1 MFEIKNPL
9 LLILFFCISNIGVC
23 QYTEQINSNRP
34 GYSIGAYSVGKGV
47 VQIETGFESRNYK
60 HNGYN
65 QSTIKGTVG
74 FLSLRWGFLFERLE
88 LTYDASYMFD
98 KFTNKIPNN
107 PIEVK
112 RSGFLQNFLGV
123 KYLIYDPFKKE
134 KEINVYSWK
143 ANNGFKL
150 KDLIPAVSLTVGA
163 NFDPF
168 SEETPYPHGDLFGTL
183 YRPIFYQTLYYVAP
197 SPTPLTMMGT
207 IATQSHFLGTWVF
220 VTNFS
225 LKRYLSKFI
234 EKTYIITL
242 THAFNPLW
250 SVYVENQGVF
260 SERHSDNIIRAGAA
274 YLVGRNLQVEGT
286 IGTNT
291 RTDPSFFSINA
302 GASYRLNFH
311 KDYKDP
317 KKIER
322 KKLKKEE
329 RALKKSRRKF
339 DKQENK
345 RNKNARKK
353 PKQ

>member
-9 LLILFFCISNIGVC
+9 LLLLCISNIGVC

-242 THAFNPLW
+242 KLKPYW

-302 GASYRLNFH
+302 GASYRLDFH

>member
-9 LLILFFCISNIGVC
+9 LLLLLCISNIGVC

-302 GASYRLNFH
+302 GASYRLDFH

>member
-65 QSTIKGTVG
+65 QSTINGTVG

-98 KFTNKIPNN
+98 KFTNKISNN

-112 RSGFLQNFLGV
+112 RSGFLQNFLGF

-183 YRPIFYQTLYYVAP
+183 YRPVFYQTLYYVAP
-197 SPTPLTMMGT
+197 SPTPLTLMGT
-207 IATQSHFLGTWVF
+207 VATQSHFLGTWVF

-302 GASYRLNFH
+302 GASYRLDFH

-317 KKIER
+317 KKKER

-339 DKQENK
+339 DKQEKK

>member
-9 LLILFFCISNIGVC
+9 LLLLCISNIGVC

-302 GASYRLNFH
+302 GASYRLDFH

>member
-9 LLILFFCISNIGVC
+9 LLLLCISNIGVC

-183 YRPIFYQTLYYVAP
+183 YRPVFYQTLYYVAP

-302 GASYRLNFH
+302 GASYRLDFH

>member
-9 LLILFFCISNIGVC
+9 LLLLCISNIGVC

-65 QSTIKGTVG
+65 QSTINGTVG

-98 KFTNKIPNN
+98 KFTNKISNN
-107 PIEVK
+107 PIELK

-183 YRPIFYQTLYYVAP
+183 YRPVFYQTLYYVAP

-302 GASYRLNFH
+302 GASYRLDFH

>member
-9 LLILFFCISNIGVC
+9 LLLLCISNIGVC

-150 KDLIPAVSLTVGA
+150 KDLIPAVSLTLGA

-183 YRPIFYQTLYYVAP
+183 YRPVFYQTLYYVAP
-197 SPTPLTMMGT
+197 SPTPLTLMGT
-207 IATQSHFLGTWVF
+207 VATQSHFLGTWVF

-260 SERHSDNIIRAGAA
+260 SERYSDNIIRAGAA

-302 GASYRLNFH
+302 GASYRLDFH

>member
-9 LLILFFCISNIGVC
+9 LLLLCISNIGVC

-65 QSTIKGTVG
+65 QSTINGTVG

-98 KFTNKIPNN
+98 KFTNKISNN
-107 PIEVK
+107 PIELK

-302 GASYRLNFH
+302 GASYRLDFH

>member
-9 LLILFFCISNIGVC
+9 LLLLCISNIGVC

-183 YRPIFYQTLYYVAP
+183 YRPVFYQTLYYVAP
-197 SPTPLTMMGT
+197 SPTPLTLMGT
-207 IATQSHFLGTWVF
+207 VATQSHFLGTWVF

-302 GASYRLNFH
+302 GASYRLDFH

>member
-9 LLILFFCISNIGVC
+9 LLLLLCISNIGVC

-183 YRPIFYQTLYYVAP
+183 YRPVFYQTLYYVAP

-302 GASYRLNFH
+302 GASYRLDFH

>member
-9 LLILFFCISNIGVC
+9 LLLLCISNIGVC

>member
-9 LLILFFCISNIGVC
+9 LLLLCISNIGVC

-183 YRPIFYQTLYYVAP
+183 YRPVFYQTLYYVAP

-317 KKIER
+317 KKIGR

>member
-9 LLILFFCISNIGVC
+9 LLLLCISNIGVC

-65 QSTIKGTVG
+65 QSTINGTVG

-183 YRPIFYQTLYYVAP
+183 YRPVFYQTLYYVAP

-302 GASYRLNFH
+302 GASYRLDFH

>member
-9 LLILFFCISNIGVC
+9 LLLLCISNIGVC

-107 PIEVK
+107 PIELK

-183 YRPIFYQTLYYVAP
+183 YRPVFYQTLYYVAP

-302 GASYRLNFH
+302 GASYRLDFH